1 MGRLK
6 DKLFII
12 AVYWAIFIP
21 IGLALEFAEPG
32 GLGVM
37 IYAMCVF
44 TTVVLFL
51 PASTG
56 GDGGEGGCL

>member
-32 GLGVM
+32 AHM
-37 IYAMCVF
+37 IIVSSICVF
-44 TTVVLFL
+44 TAIVLFL
-51 PASTG
+51 PDSTG